1 MRDGQA
7 SFSTSRK
14 GAPAGS
20 ELCSRSFSAPWR
32 AASTY
37 DDKIKNCGRTEP
49 HSKSLTC
56 GIPRWHQPDVRQS
69 IAVLRFPASGASLA
83 AAAVERTLD
92 VVESS
97 LVVDSAGAVDGRYIE
112 FQWDEVK

>member
-83 AAAVERTLD
+83 AD

-112 FQWDEVK
+112 FRWDEVK